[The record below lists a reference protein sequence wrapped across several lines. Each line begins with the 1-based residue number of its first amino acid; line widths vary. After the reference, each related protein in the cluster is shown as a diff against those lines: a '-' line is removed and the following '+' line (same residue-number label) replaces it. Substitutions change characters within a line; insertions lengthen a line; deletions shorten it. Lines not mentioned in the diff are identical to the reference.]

1 MVPKNVPKTRTEDG
15 HVRVTDEDM
24 ILLDSKDP
32 TSDSEAG
39 PESEGEGVTVTHQ
52 AQVFSTLQDYQMVR
66 VRMWMPT
73 HHAESGTGDVHG
85 LNAALKMK

>member
-32 TSDSEAG
+32 TSDSEA
-39 PESEGEGVTVTHQ
+39 
-52 AQVFSTLQDYQMVR
+52 
-66 VRMWMPT
+66 
-73 HHAESGTGDVHG
+73 
-85 LNAALKMK
+85 